1 MGIGRK
7 SSKLVDCK
15 SSSIGGEAKKAL
27 FKGRSTRCHGNN
39 GCLFEA
45 WGLIFIQ
52 NVGKKE

>member
-7 SSKLVDCK
+7 SSKMVNCK